1 MAAGE
6 IRAAGNSF
14 LMMHN
19 PHGLCL
25 GGAEAMRKMAD
36 LLDKVKAP
44 LVAAYRRSGKDDAAI
59 EALMA
64 GETWY
69 TAQEAK
75 DNGFVDHVDAPIEIA
90 ASFDLSKFNYRR
102 APQPNVAAGW
112 DKVIRGKFA
121 AR

>member
-19 PHGLCL
+19 PHGLCV
-25 GGAEAMRKMAD
+25 GGADAMRKMAD

-59 EALMA
+59 ERLMND
-64 GETWY
+64 ETWY
-69 TAQEAK
+69 SAEDAK
-75 DNGFVDHVDAPIEIA
+75 KNGFVDHVDQPIEIA
-90 ASFDLSKFNYRR
+90 ASFDLARFGYRHP
-102 APQPNVAAGW
+102 PQPNVGASW
-112 DKVIRGKFA
+112 DRVIHGKFA